1 MIWINPAVLTNIHP
15 EIINRIRRR
24 RYHQV
29 VIVQSVA
36 NIFNS
41 LSDEQS
47 VMLFTTIATKS
58 INSVELRS
66 KISLT
71 RKQYYSKLSRMVR
84 VGLIKRR
91 SGKLVVTTLGK
102 IVYELQ
108 KVIQDAYN
116 NHWKLKVLDSIEMS
130 EELPREERKKL
141 MDNLIEDSRL
151 KQILSEHQGM
161 K

>member
-1 MIWINPAVLTNIHP
+1 MM
-15 EIINRIRRR
+15 
-24 RYHQV
+24 
-29 VIVQSVA
+29 QSVA
-36 NIFNS
+36 DIFNS

-66 KISLT
+66 NISLT
-71 RKQYYSKLSRMVR
+71 RKQYYSRLSRMVR

-108 KVIQDAYN
+108 KVVQDANN
-116 NHWKLKVLDSIEMS
+116 NHWKLKVLDSIESS
-130 EELPREERKKL
+130 EELPKEERRKL
-141 MDNLIEDSRL
+141 LDNLIENTQL
-151 KQILSEHQGM
+151 KEILSQSN
-161 K
+161 

>member
-1 MIWINPAVLTNIHP
+1 M
-15 EIINRIRRR
+15 
-24 RYHQV
+24 
-29 VIVQSVA
+29 VQSVA

-58 INSVELRS
+58 ISSVELRS

-108 KVIQDAYN
+108 KVVQDAYN

>member
-1 MIWINPAVLTNIHP
+1 MM
-15 EIINRIRRR
+15 
-24 RYHQV
+24 
-29 VIVQSVA
+29 QSVA

-58 INSVELRS
+58 ISSVELRS

-108 KVIQDAYN
+108 KVVQDAYN

-151 KQILSEHQGM
+151 KQILSEYQGM

>member
-1 MIWINPAVLTNIHP
+1 M
-15 EIINRIRRR
+15 
-24 RYHQV
+24 
-29 VIVQSVA
+29 VQSVA

-47 VMLFTTIATKS
+47 VLLFTTIATKS
-58 INSVELRS
+58 ISSVELKS

-108 KVIQDAYN
+108 KVVQDAYN

-130 EELPREERKKL
+130 EELPIEERKKL

>member
-1 MIWINPAVLTNIHP
+1 M
-15 EIINRIRRR
+15 
-24 RYHQV
+24 
-29 VIVQSVA
+29 QSVA

-47 VMLFTTIATKS
+47 IMLFTTIATKS
-58 INSVELRS
+58 INGVELRS
-66 KISLT
+66 KVSLT

-108 KVIQDAYN
+108 KVVQDAYK

-130 EELPREERKKL
+130 EELPREERMKL

-151 KQILSEHQGM
+151 KQILSESI
-161 K
+161 KV

>member
-1 MIWINPAVLTNIHP
+1 M
-15 EIINRIRRR
+15 
-24 RYHQV
+24 
-29 VIVQSVA
+29 VQSVA

-47 VMLFTTIATKS
+47 ILLFTTIATKS
-58 INSVELRS
+58 ISSVELRS

-108 KVIQDAYN
+108 KVVQDAYN

>member
-1 MIWINPAVLTNIHP
+1 M
-15 EIINRIRRR
+15 
-24 RYHQV
+24 
-29 VIVQSVA
+29 QSVA

-58 INSVELRS
+58 ISSVELRS

-108 KVIQDAYN
+108 KVVQDAYK

>member
-1 MIWINPAVLTNIHP
+1 M
-15 EIINRIRRR
+15 
-24 RYHQV
+24 
-29 VIVQSVA
+29 QSVA

-58 INSVELRS
+58 ISSVELRS

-108 KVIQDAYN
+108 KVVQDAYN

-151 KQILSEHQGM
+151 KQILSEYQGM

>member
-1 MIWINPAVLTNIHP
+1 M
-15 EIINRIRRR
+15 
-24 RYHQV
+24 
-29 VIVQSVA
+29 QSVA

-71 RKQYYSKLSRMVR
+71 RKQYYSKLSSMVR

-91 SGKLVVTTLGK
+91 SGKLIVTTLGK
-102 IVYELQ
+102 IVYESQ
-108 KVIQDAYN
+108 KVVQDAYN

-151 KQILSEHQGM
+151 KQILSEYQGM

>member
-1 MIWINPAVLTNIHP
+1 M
-15 EIINRIRRR
+15 
-24 RYHQV
+24 
-29 VIVQSVA
+29 QSVA

-47 VMLFTTIATKS
+47 IMLFTTIATKS
-58 INSVELRS
+58 INGVELRS
-66 KISLT
+66 KVSLT

-91 SGKLVVTTLGK
+91 SGKLVVTTFGK

-108 KVIQDAYN
+108 KVVQDAYN

-141 MDNLIEDSRL
+141 MDSLIEDSRL

>member
-1 MIWINPAVLTNIHP
+1 
-15 EIINRIRRR
+15 
-24 RYHQV
+24 
-29 VIVQSVA
+29 VQSVA

-66 KISLT
+66 NISLT
-71 RKQYYSKLSRMVR
+71 RKQYYSRLSRMVR

-108 KVIQDAYN
+108 KVVQDANN
-116 NHWKLKVLDSIEMS
+116 NHWKLKVLDSIESS
-130 EELPREERKKL
+130 EELPKEERRKL
-141 MDNLIEDSRL
+141 LDNLIENTQL
-151 KQILSEHQGM
+151 KEILSQSN
-161 K
+161 

>member
-1 MIWINPAVLTNIHP
+1 M
-15 EIINRIRRR
+15 
-24 RYHQV
+24 
-29 VIVQSVA
+29 VQSVA

-58 INSVELRS
+58 ISSVELRS

-108 KVIQDAYN
+108 KVVQDAYN

-141 MDNLIEDSRL
+141 MDNLIEDNRL

>member
-1 MIWINPAVLTNIHP
+1 M
-15 EIINRIRRR
+15 
-24 RYHQV
+24 
-29 VIVQSVA
+29 QSVA
-36 NIFNS
+36 DIFNS

-66 KISLT
+66 NISLT
-71 RKQYYSKLSRMVR
+71 RKQYYSRLSRMVR

-108 KVIQDAYN
+108 KVVQDANN
-116 NHWKLKVLDSIEMS
+116 NHWKLKVLDSIESS
-130 EELPREERKKL
+130 EELPKEERRKL
-141 MDNLIEDSRL
+141 LDNLIENTQL
-151 KQILSEHQGM
+151 KEILSQSN
-161 K
+161 

>member
-1 MIWINPAVLTNIHP
+1 M
-15 EIINRIRRR
+15 
-24 RYHQV
+24 
-29 VIVQSVA
+29 VQSVA

-47 VMLFTTIATKS
+47 VMLFTIIATKS
-58 INSVELRS
+58 ISSVELRS
-66 KISLT
+66 KMSLT

-102 IVYELQ
+102 IVFELQ
-108 KVIQDAYN
+108 KVVQDAYN

>member
-1 MIWINPAVLTNIHP
+1 M
-15 EIINRIRRR
+15 
-24 RYHQV
+24 
-29 VIVQSVA
+29 QSVA
-36 NIFNS
+36 DIFNS

-58 INSVELRS
+58 ISSVELRS

-108 KVIQDAYN
+108 TVVQVAYN

-130 EELPREERKKL
+130 EELPGEERKKL

>member
-1 MIWINPAVLTNIHP
+1 
-15 EIINRIRRR
+15 
-24 RYHQV
+24 
-29 VIVQSVA
+29 VQSVA
-36 NIFNS
+36 NIFYC

-47 VMLFTTIATKS
+47 VMLFTTIAIKS
-58 INSVELRS
+58 INSVELRT

-71 RKQYYSKLSRMVR
+71 RKQYYSRLSRMIR

-108 KVIQDAYN
+108 KVVQDAYN

-141 MDNLIEDSRL
+141 MDSLIEHSRL